1 MSLYESLNNFFINH
15 IEELGFI
22 FISLVY
28 IFFYRYIF
36 IIAERIF
43 RGVTFS
49 LFENKPTIMEVIGFV
64 DSFVIFVLT
73 LVLVIPLF
81 KKILNSYIEPL
92 LNTKY

>member
-1 MSLYESLNNFFINH
+1 
-15 IEELGFI
+15 
-22 FISLVY
+22 
-28 IFFYRYIF
+28 
-36 IIAERIF
+36 
-43 RGVTFS
+43 

-92 LNTKY
+92 LNTQYLTIIVIVFFSLSYLYYILVYRKHIQQG